1 MTFFEKCQCKL
12 RIYIDIRFLWTIL
25 WHFFINN
32 SFLGQYIPKNN
43 TNTQQ
48 PVDGQELSDSMDN
61 TPTGTSTS
69 TKNVPAGMKISINQ

>member
-1 MTFFEKCQCKL
+1 MTL
-12 RIYIDIRFLWTIL
+12 GFLWTIL
-25 WHFFINN
+25 LHFFINN

-43 TNTQQ
+43 PSVLQ

-61 TPTGTSTS
+61 IPTGTSTS